1 MHNREGA
8 FTMPSAHELV
18 ESCTTVF
25 TLPEIY
31 FRVRDVVDDP
41 DSTMDDL
48 ANALKLDPAISARLL
63 YIVNSPLYG
72 FPKQID
78 TITHAVNLLGTQAVS
93 DLVTSTTIGRT
104 FAGMPVQLM
113 DVSRFWRK
121 SVFCA
126 LLAGRIAK
134 SCGID
139 DSERFFIEGLL
150 RDIGHFVLYLT
161 VPQRAQSALIEA
173 DYLDGSLAEVEQS
186 NIGCDF
192 AEVGAELI
200 RSWGMPVQIK
210 QAVRYQLSPNGAG
223 DFALHASMV
232 HLAGVVADHE
242 ELEPNRCR
250 EVPPFDPFAV
260 TTTQFATASLP
271 ALLTETHAHLQDTLA
286 LIHPPALAA

>member
-1 MHNREGA
+1 
-8 FTMPSAHELV
+8 MPSAHELV

-31 FRVRDVVDDP
+31 FRVRDVVEDP
-41 DSTMDDL
+41 NSTMDDL

-63 YIVNSPLYG
+63 CIVNSPLYG

-78 TITHAVNLLGTQAVS
+78 TVTHAVNLLGTQAVS

-126 LLAGRIAK
+126 LLAGKIAK

-139 DSERFFIEGLL
+139 DAERFFIEGLL
-150 RDIGHFVLYLT
+150 RDIGHFVLYQT

-173 DYLDGSLAEVEQS
+173 DYLDSSLAEVEQS

-200 RSWGMPVQIK
+200 RSWGMPVQIE
-210 QAVRYQLSPNGAG
+210 QAVRYHLSPSEAG
-223 DFALHASMV
+223 DCALHASIV
-232 HLAGVVADHE
+232 HLAGIVVDHE
-242 ELEPNRCR
+242 ELDPNRRR
-250 EVPPFDPFAV
+250 EVMPFDSFAIR
-260 TTTQFATASLP
+260 TTQFAPANLP
-271 ALLTETHAHLQDTLA
+271 ALLIETHTHLQDMLA
-286 LIHPPALAA
+286 LIHPSAMAA

>member
-1 MHNREGA
+1 
-8 FTMPSAHELV
+8 MPSAQELV

-41 DSTMDDL
+41 ASTMDDL

-63 YIVNSPLYG
+63 CIVNSPLYG

-113 DVSRFWRK
+113 DVSKFWRK

-126 LLAGRIAK
+126 LLAGKIAK
-134 SCGID
+134 VCGID
-139 DSERFFIEGLL
+139 DAERFFIEGLL
-150 RDIGHFVLYLT
+150 RDIGHFVLYQT

-173 DYLDGSLAEVEQS
+173 DYLDSSLAEVEQS

-192 AEVGAELI
+192 TEVGAELI
-200 RSWGMPVQIK
+200 RSWGMPLQIE
-210 QAVRYQLSPNGAG
+210 QAVRYQLSPNEAG
-223 DFALHASMV
+223 EFAIHASII

-242 ELEPNRCR
+242 ELEPNRR
-250 EVPPFDPFAV
+250 HEVLPFDPFAV
-260 TTTQFATASLP
+260 TTTQFSTAGLP
-271 ALLTETHAHLQDTLA
+271 AILTEAQAHLQDMLA
-286 LIHPPALAA
+286 LIQPPAMAA